1 MQIVRKWLRLLL
13 SRLLRLLLMKFSQMI
28 KLLFKLPAYCL
39 QVNPI
44 GPDVYF
50 ERLRPGG
57 DDRVNVSFVSLRVIL
72 EAERLFSL
80 VCTNMEKRIILQT
93 SMVRYRCQLIFEIM
107 KNIFDYQ
114 NQFKFLC
121 TNHVLNMP
129 FI

>member
-1 MQIVRKWLRLLL
+1 MDAEDLTMAVALAVAKITF
-13 SRLLRLLLMKFSQMI
+13 LMIFRFVG
-28 KLLFKLPAYCL
+28 LF
-39 QVNPI
+39 V
-44 GPDVYF
+44 V
-50 ERLRPGG
+50 
-57 DDRVNVSFVSLRVIL
+57 L